1 MVFAPSQLRHRG
13 HARHRTQGDRD
24 RVTTSAAGGDRPLV
38 AGRPGDVR
46 IGVLG
51 EVQVK
56 RDRLSVAAG
65 EVRSRHAQRAVPRPG
80 DPDDPRLSHGE
91 RQDSESTR
99 RRARW
104 RVRRTAHSLASFWYA
119 RGGEV
124 RRRVAPKALAAMK
137 ERVREITTRSGGRS
151 MDRVIAA
158 SVTSAPSATL
168 KVTVWSP
175 SSGSSQARAD
185 AAGARGE
192 AFFGASRFRRRG
204 PAARREPAAAAPSR
218 PRGRGREE
226 ASVERG
232 GGARFRGGAD
242 RAGPAPSRRRG
253 SSCRRC
259 RSH

>member
-24 RVTTSAAGGDRPLV
+24 RVTASAAGGDRPLV

-104 RVRRTAHSLASFWYA
+104 RVCRTAHSLASFWYA

-175 SSGSSQARAD
+175 SSDSSQARAD
-185 AAGARGE
+185 AAVRAERHSSAPPVPAAGPSGSPGTGGRSPLSPPRTGARGSE
-192 AFFGASRFRRRG
+192 RRTGRRRPLQG
-204 PAARREPAAAAPSR
+204 RR
-218 PRGRGREE
+218 
-226 ASVERG
+226 
-232 GGARFRGGAD
+232 
-242 RAGPAPSRRRG
+242 
-253 SSCRRC
+253 
-259 RSH
+259 